1 MSSILN
7 SKEVSR
13 GSPSG
18 KARAPARLH
27 SYAWEEYLCEALAV
41 CGIEVALDAGAN
53 LGTHQEAQRHRVPV
67 RTLVELGQEWG
78 LTTNTGEV
86 MKGAADLPETMRF
99 LNEHGFDLL
108 YLSPLSIDHGLL
120 QVLEYDAL
128 FVNRQQARRL
138 VPHQ

>member
-1 MSSILN
+1 MSSSLN
-7 SKEVSR
+7 SKEASR

-18 KARAPARLH
+18 KARAPAGLH
-27 SYAWEEYLCEALAV
+27 SCAWKEHLREALAIY
-41 CGIEVALDAGAN
+41 GIEVALAAGAN

-67 RTLVELGQEWG
+67 RTLVELWQELG

-86 MKGAADLPETMRF
+86 MKGKDAAMSSVTLIQAEVAAA
-99 LNEHGFDLL
+99 
-108 YLSPLSIDHGLL
+108 PLSIDHGLL

-138 VPHQ
+138 VPHH

>member
-1 MSSILN
+1 MSSSLN
-7 SKEVSR
+7 SKEASR

-18 KARAPARLH
+18 TARARATLH
-27 SYAWEEYLCEALAV
+27 SCAWEEYLREVLAV
-41 CGIEVALDAGAN
+41 YGIEVALAAGAN
-53 LGTHQEAQRHRVPV
+53 LSAHQEAERHRCSV
-67 RTLVELGQEWG
+67 RTLVGLWQEWG

-86 MKGAADLPETMRF
+86 TKGKDSAMSSVTLIRAEVAVA
-99 LNEHGFDLL
+99 
-108 YLSPLSIDHGLL
+108 PLSIDHGLL

>member
-1 MSSILN
+1 MSSSLN
-7 SKEVSR
+7 SKEASR

-18 KARAPARLH
+18 KARAPAGLH
-27 SYAWEEYLCEALAV
+27 SCAWKEHLREALAIY
-41 CGIEVALDAGAN
+41 GIEVALAAGAN

-67 RTLVELGQEWG
+67 RTLVELWQEWG

-86 MKGAADLPETMRF
+86 MKGKDAAMSSVTLIQAEVAAA
-99 LNEHGFDLL
+99 
-108 YLSPLSIDHGLL
+108 PLSIDHGLL

-138 VPHQ
+138 VPHH